1 MKSADPRVR
10 MFGTSVLEQL
20 ADALLDISSE
30 TLPPEVEAKA
40 CVCVADAL
48 ASALDGIDERQ
59 AVTARGLI
67 TLGTGSVIWGTIHRA
82 RVQDAAFA
90 NAIATHALIEDDIY
104 RQGSIHPAGT
114 VIPAAIATAEMVG
127 SSGRDLLR
135 AVVLGYEVIGRI
147 SSLLLGSASFMERAF
162 RPTSLFAPFGAAAA
176 AGILLGLEPRQLAGA
191 FGLAGNLSGGL
202 REWGAEGTFDPYVA
216 VGSGVR
222 NGVAAAEFAKAD
234 LGGTLR
240 LLEAEHGF
248 IHAYADD
255 DVDPMQLLKG
265 IGDEYVLTDVTF
277 KAAPSARFVQPA
289 MQLTARLK
297 ADKALVAEAVHRIT
311 VYTSQ
316 HNKSIPGADHRGPF
330 KNAIQARLSYQ
341 FTVAATLLYDR
352 AGQAEYRSFDDPRVA
367 ALAKKIDVVMDPVI
381 DAEFERTL
389 ATGVRIRIQRTD
401 GTEIE
406 GHQGD
411 LIPLTADQVFN
422 KLSVAAAQRL
432 RTDRAVS
439 LCAHVQ
445 QLASL
450 DAVTMLTDRLSVK

>member
-1 MKSADPRVR
+1 VKSGDLGVR
-10 MFGTSVLEQL
+10 LLGPSVLEQL
-20 ADALLDISSE
+20 ADALLDLKSE
-30 TLPPEVEAKA
+30 TLPLEVQAKA
-40 CVCVADAL
+40 CLCVADAL
-48 ASALDGIDERQ
+48 ASALDGIDEKQ
-59 AVTARGLI
+59 AARARGVI
-67 TLGTGSVIWGTIHRA
+67 TLGAGCVIWGTGHRA

-104 RQGSIHPAGT
+104 RLGSIHPAGT
-114 VIPAAIATAEMVG
+114 VIPAAIATAEMVR

-147 SSLLLGSASFMERAF
+147 SSLLLRSESFMARAF

-176 AGILLGLEPRQLAGA
+176 AGILLNLEPRQLAGA
-191 FGLAGNLSGGL
+191 LGLAGNLSGGL
-202 REWGAEGTFDPYVA
+202 RQWGAEGTYDPYVA

-222 NGVAAAEFAKAD
+222 NGITAAEFAGAD
-234 LGGTLR
+234 LGGSLR

-248 IHAYADD
+248 IHAYGNDE
-255 DVDPMQLLKG
+255 VDPAQLLRG
-265 IGDEYVLTDVTF
+265 IGQEYVLTNVTF

-289 MQLTARLK
+289 MQLTQRLK
-297 ADKALVAEAVHRIT
+297 ADKALVAEAVDRIT

-316 HNKSIPGADHRGPF
+316 HNKTIPGADYRGPF
-330 KNAIQARLSYQ
+330 ENAIQARMSYQ
-341 FTVAATLLYDR
+341 FTVAAVLLYGR
-352 AGQAEYRSFDDPRVA
+352 ASQAEFRSFDDPRVA
-367 ALAKKIDVVMDPVI
+367 ALAKRIDVVMDPAL

-389 ATGVRIRIQRTD
+389 ATGVRIIVKRMN
-401 GTEIE
+401 GTEVE
-406 GHQGD
+406 GQQED

-422 KLSVAAAQRL
+422 KLRVAASQRF

-450 DAVTMLTDRLSVK
+450 EDVTRLTDRLSVS